1 MSSTYRSL
9 CVDAQ
14 RLFCLFVTGLSQ
26 TFYFICL
33 IYLFIIFLLLSTF
46 KARKLFLPTA
56 QKASAKRACWHGL
69 SQAVWRF
76 EPRLSLTA
84 KEGENLLMGTGFL
97 VSLGAALL
105 PRADGSQLPFSPA
118 AFRRPPLHS
127 RPLGIAVLPWTPRLS
142 TCSFPRAPC
151 SNPASESE

>member
-1 MSSTYRSL
+1 MLMLKDCFVCLLLGSPG
-9 CVDAQ
+9 
-14 RLFCLFVTGLSQ
+14 LFILF
-26 TFYFICL
+26 
-33 IYLFIIFLLLSTF
+33 IYLFFIFLLFSTF

-56 QKASAKRACWHGL
+56 QKASAKRTCWHGL
-69 SQAVWRF
+69 SRAVWRF
-76 EPRLSLTA
+76 EPGVFPHR
-84 KEGENLLMGTGFL
+84 KRGREFVMGTGFL
-97 VSLGAALL
+97 VRLGAALL

-127 RPLGIAVLPWTPRLS
+127 RPLGIAILPWTPRLS